1 MSAQLHPAPEAVAAI
16 IPAMNES
23 QRIGA
28 TVTAAKQIP
37 GVDLV
42 LVVDDG
48 SADDTGTRARRA
60 GAEVITHPKNKG
72 KAAAMMTGAF
82 AVRNREISDADPG
95 VEPHHRALLFIDGD
109 LEDSA
114 INTAPLAEPVLAG
127 RADMTIAILPAQKR
141 KGGGFGFVVGLAKK
155 GIAELSGFDATQPLS
170 GMRCLSRE
178 AFDAALPFAAG
189 WGVEAAMT
197 IDVVGA
203 GLRVEEVECDLH
215 HRVTGRDLK
224 AQLHR
229 AAQYRD
235 VARALLVRRLR
246 AKRNGGTPARGA
258 SSAPADSGSSDST
271 QNSPN
276 PHKETGK

>member
-1 MSAQLHPAPEAVAAI
+1 MSAQPHPAPEAVAAI
-16 IPAMNES
+16 IPAMDES
-23 QRIGA
+23 ARIAA

-37 GVDLV
+37 GVDIV

-48 SADDTGTRARRA
+48 SSDDTGVLARRA

-82 AVRNREISDADPG
+82 ALRNREISDADPG
-95 VEPHHRALLFIDGD
+95 ADPHHRALLFIDGD

-114 INTAPLAEPVLAG
+114 INTAPLAAPVLAG
-127 RADMTIAILPAQKR
+127 EADMTIAILPAQKR

-197 IDVVGA
+197 IDVVNA

-235 VARALLVRRLR
+235 VARAIIVRRIR
-246 AKRNGGTPARGA
+246 AKRNGGTPAGA
-258 SSAPADSGSSDST
+258 RRNGEN
-271 QNSPN
+271 Q
-276 PHKETGK
+276 KETGK

>member
-1 MSAQLHPAPEAVAAI
+1 MPRPQTPSGIAAV
-16 IPAMNES
+16 IPAMNEAE
-23 QRIGA
+23 RIAA
-28 TVTAAKQIP
+28 TVASTKLIP
-37 GVDLV
+37 GVDLIM
-42 LVVDDG
+42 VVDDG
-48 SADDTGTRARRA
+48 SSDDTGTAARRA
-60 GAEVITHPKNKG
+60 GAEVITHRKNKG

-82 AVRNREISDADPG
+82 AIRNREISQTPPG
-95 VEPHHRALLFIDGD
+95 QTPEHRALLFIDGD

-114 INTAPLAEPVLAG
+114 VGTAPLAAPVLAG
-127 RADMTIAILPAQKR
+127 DADMTIAILPAQKR
-141 KGGGFGFVVGLAKK
+141 RGGGFGFVVGLAKR

-189 WGVEAAMT
+189 WGVETGMT
-197 IDVVGA
+197 IDVVNA

-215 HRVTGRDLK
+215 HRVTGRDLR

-246 AKRNGGTPARGA
+246 AKR
-258 SSAPADSGSSDST
+258 
-271 QNSPN
+271 
-276 PHKETGK
+276 